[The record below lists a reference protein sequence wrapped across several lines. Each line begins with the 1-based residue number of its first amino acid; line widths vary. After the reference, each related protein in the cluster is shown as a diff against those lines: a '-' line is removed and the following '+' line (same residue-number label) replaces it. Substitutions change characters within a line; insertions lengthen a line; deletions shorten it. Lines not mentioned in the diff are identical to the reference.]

1 MTSFNR
7 KDQALQWIKLSAL
20 SVRWPQA
27 QRPFDERR
35 AKKIAAAFNPDSFTP
50 VIVSLPDAKGMHHI
64 IDGQHRCGA
73 ARIAL
78 GADQSVPCEVVNVDT
93 PEDAARIF
101 GVINNDRAA
110 VSAIDKFRNAV
121 TEGRPLHV
129 AVEKL
134 LTQMGYR
141 IATGKGEGIINAIGT
156 CVLVAEQHR
165 TEGLRDTL
173 LMIQGAWAK
182 ECGSVD
188 KPMIRGMAAFLAKHG
203 AALDRERLA
212 RKLAKDF
219 TAIRFLGQV
228 KARADTLGCHAS
240 EAMEGLLISIY
251 DEGLRSGRLGRK
263 EFPRAA

>member
-182 ECGSVD
+182 ECGSVAHD
-188 KPMIRGMAAFLAKHG
+188 VRKWAIEHGDDPLLRIALCGYDGEHEMPGEWECLEWKAKG
-203 AALDRERLA
+203 
-212 RKLAKDF
+212 
-219 TAIRFLGQV
+219 GY
-228 KARADTLGCHAS
+228 GS
-240 EAMEGLLISIY
+240 
-251 DEGLRSGRLGRK
+251 
-263 EFPRAA
+263 